1 MEHSLHNRTLALA
14 AVFQCAADADQL
26 ARTGTLEPG
35 ALQPLLQSILVVD
48 ADSLEAV
55 YGGTGNLRTGLQV
68 LQRQLDSPERTK
80 TIEVMR
86 YAVSLL
92 HLERR
97 LAKRPEMLARLE
109 SGIENAQ
116 RQVEYFGVDHE
127 NVISSLASLYRE
139 TISELGPRIVVR
151 GEQIHLANETVAS
164 RIRVLLLAGIR
175 AAVLWRQAGGTR
187 LRLLFTRKSILREV
201 ERLLA

>member
-35 ALQPLLQSILVVD
+35 ALQPLLQSILVLD

-55 YGGTGNLRTGLQV
+55 YGGMGNLRTGLQV
-68 LQRQLDSPERTK
+68 LQRQLDSPERAK

-109 SGIENAQ
+109 NGIENAQ
-116 RQVEYFGVDHE
+116 RQVEYFGIDHE

-151 GEQIHLANETVAS
+151 GEQIHLANENVAS